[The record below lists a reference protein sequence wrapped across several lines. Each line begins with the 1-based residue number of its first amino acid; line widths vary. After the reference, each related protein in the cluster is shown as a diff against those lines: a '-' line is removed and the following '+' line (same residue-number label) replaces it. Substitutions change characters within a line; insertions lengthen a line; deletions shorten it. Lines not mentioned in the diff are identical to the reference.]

1 MLNKLE
7 ALYREHLLDYTRV
20 AAAIAG
26 DEDCGREVVQEAFAK
41 AMRKRRRFRGEGQLE
56 AWVLRIVVNQAR
68 DSRRRRSRKIELHL
82 PVEARA
88 DDLGLPLELL
98 TDRQREV
105 LFLHYY
111 ADLDYAAIAQ
121 ALGIQPGTVG
131 ATLTAARQTLRAALT
146 KEVTR

>member
-1 MLNKLE
+1 MVDELE
-7 ALYREHLLDYTRV
+7 ALYRERLPEFTRA

-26 DEDCGREVVQEAFAK
+26 DVEAGRDAVQDAFAK
-41 AMRKRRRFRGEGQLE
+41 ALRRRRRFRGDGTVE
-56 AWVLRIVVNQAR
+56 AWVWRIVLNAAR
-68 DSRRRRSRKIELHL
+68 DAARRRRRKLAAAL

-111 ADLDYAAIAQ
+111 ADLDYTTIAA
-121 ALGIQPGTVG
+121 ALGISPGTVG
-131 ATLTAARQTLRAALT
+131 ATLSAARQTLRGALT
-146 KEVTR
+146 KEVC